1 MARGTYIFPPSASLR
16 LVTDVFQFCSE
27 HLPKWNMISI
37 SGYHIREAGSTAEQE
52 LAFTFSNG
60 IAYVQAAVEQGLD
73 PNKFGERISFFLN
86 SHNGFLEEIAKF
98 RSARQIW
105 ASLMKDR
112 FNVTNKKAMMFRFH
126 TQTGGSTLSA
136 SQIDNNVVRTT
147 IQALSAI
154 LGGTQSLHTN
164 SRDEALALP
173 SDEAAK
179 LALRTQQIIAYESGI
194 PNHPDPFGG
203 SFIIEEMTKNLVAG
217 TMKIIEK
224 IDSMGAAVAAIE
236 NGYMANEISRSSYEF
251 QKEIE
256 SNKKIVVGVNKF
268 EDQKEIEP
276 NLLEIDPLRVKSQVD
291 SLTTLKSSRNNDQV
305 QTVLGKLKSV
315 AVDEENVMPAII
327 KCVKNDCTLG
337 EISDTLRSVFGEY

>member
-1 MARGTYIFPPSASLR
+1 
-16 LVTDVFQFCSE
+16 
-27 HLPKWNMISI
+27 
-37 SGYHIREAGSTAEQE
+37 
-52 LAFTFSNG
+52 
-60 IAYVQAAVEQGLD
+60 
-73 PNKFGERISFFLN
+73 
-86 SHNGFLEEIAKF
+86 
-98 RSARQIW
+98 
-105 ASLMKDR
+105 MKDR

-194 PNHPDPFGG
+194 PDHPDPFGG
-203 SFIIEEMTKNLVAG
+203 SFIIEEMTNNFVEE

-224 IDSMGAAVAAIE
+224 IDSIGGAVAAIE
-236 NGYMANEISRSSYEF
+236 NGYMANEISRSSYEY

-256 SNKKIVVGVNKF
+256 SINGNKK
-268 EDQKEIEP
+268 
-276 NLLEIDPLRVKSQVD
+276 
-291 SLTTLKSSRNNDQV
+291 
-305 QTVLGKLKSV
+305 
-315 AVDEENVMPAII
+315 
-327 KCVKNDCTLG
+327 
-337 EISDTLRSVFGEY
+337 